1 MVIDHKKRFKK
12 LAAEIDLN
20 TLNCFLLKNRQ
31 STPEVWFKVD
41 RFSLSLFF
49 ILFLFVSAANTQHM
63 DRFRSA
69 DSEAPSQAHN
79 SRKAAAGGPQC
90 PGNDSYS
97 PEKVGGVLLFS
108 LGVAYRQ
115 HIFQTFCFCYWSG
128 PQLFIFQIHST
139 KQPVGTFN

>member
-1 MVIDHKKRFKK
+1 
-12 LAAEIDLN
+12 
-20 TLNCFLLKNRQ
+20 
-31 STPEVWFKVD
+31 
-41 RFSLSLFF
+41 
-49 ILFLFVSAANTQHM
+49 M

-115 HIFQTFCFCYWSG
+115 QTYFRPFVSATEVDRNC
-128 PQLFIFQIHST
+128 LFSKFTQGN
-139 KQPVGTFN
+139 KQPVDASN